1 MDALNS
7 ERDRPP
13 TDLTQLRE
21 RVEAVRALVYGSNA
35 NFSASQVITDLQQ
48 LLHEARARSDAQ
60 PELRQVLILMGVVE
74 CKRGE
79 AAKARDLLRA
89 GLGIDAGKSVDLNQL
104 TRDHYFLASVAS
116 DLKDFQSAAE
126 HYGKAAELAKT
137 APGFDTNQRLG
148 IREKHGFAL
157 CEARRFAEAYEI
169 NSALLTDAERHFGV
183 DDHHLSTVLIN
194 TAQNLYALG
203 RLAEAERYLQRCL
216 AMFRARDD
224 IEREQDLLYQLAVLA
239 SEQGRPT
246 AARVYLTERVKRLEK
261 LGTTKLLE
269 AARRGLEHFDR
280 HHASS
285 PQAAPPDP

>member
-7 ERDRPP
+7 ERDQPP

-21 RVEAVRALVYGSNA
+21 RVEAVRALVYDSNA

-48 LLHEARARSDAQ
+48 LMQEARARSDAQ

-89 GLGIDAGKSVDLNQL
+89 GLGIDAGESVDLNQL

-169 NSALLTDAERHFGV
+169 NSALLADAELHFGV

-203 RLAEAERYLQRCL
+203 RLPEAERYLQRCL
-216 AMFRARDD
+216 AMFGARND

-246 AARVYLTERVKRLEK
+246 VARAYLTERVKRLEI

-269 AARRGLEHFDR
+269 TARRGLEHFDR
-280 HHASS
+280 H
-285 PQAAPPDP
+285 QVRVV

>member
-1 MDALNS
+1 MDTLNS
-7 ERDRPP
+7 ERARPP
-13 TDLTQLRE
+13 ADLTPLRE
-21 RVEAVRALVYGSNA
+21 RVEAVRALVHDSNA
-35 NFSASQVITDLQQ
+35 NFSASQVIADLQQ
-48 LLHEARARSDAQ
+48 LMQEARARSDAQ

-79 AAKARDLLRA
+79 AAKARELLRE
-89 GLGIDAGKSVDLNQL
+89 GLGIDAGESVDLNQL

-116 DLKDFQSAAE
+116 DLKDFQAAAE

-137 APGFDTNQRLG
+137 APGFETNQRLG

-157 CEARRFAEAYEI
+157 HEAKRFAEAYEV
-169 NSALLTDAERHFGV
+169 NFALLTDGERLGV
-183 DDHHLSTVLIN
+183 EDHHLSTALIN

-203 RLAEAERYLQRCL
+203 RLPEAERYLQRCL

-246 AARVYLTERVKRLEK
+246 TARAYLTERVKVLEK
-261 LGTTKLLE
+261 AGTTQRLE
-269 AARRGLEHFDR
+269 AARRSLEHFDR
-280 HHASS
+280 H
-285 PQAAPPDP
+285 QAKAP

>member
-21 RVEAVRALVYGSNA
+21 RVETVRALVYGSNA

-48 LLHEARARSDAQ
+48 LMHEARARSDAQ

-89 GLGIDAGKSVDLNQL
+89 GLGIEAGESVDLNQL

-183 DDHHLSTVLIN
+183 DDQHLSTVLIN

-203 RLAEAERYLQRCL
+203 RLPEAERYLQRCL

-224 IEREQDLLYQLAVLA
+224 IDREQDLLYQLAVLA
-239 SEQGRPT
+239 GEQGRPT
-246 AARVYLTERVKRLEK
+246 EARVYLTERIKRLEK
-261 LGTTKLLE
+261 IGTAQRLE
-269 AARRGLEHFDR
+269 SARRGLEHFDR
-280 HHASS
+280 H
-285 PQAAPPDP
+285 QVRVV

>member
-48 LLHEARARSDAQ
+48 LMHEARARSDAQ

-89 GLGIDAGKSVDLNQL
+89 GLGIEAGESVDLNQL

-183 DDHHLSTVLIN
+183 DDQHLSTVLIN

-203 RLAEAERYLQRCL
+203 RLPEAERYLQRCL

-224 IEREQDLLYQLAVLA
+224 IDREQDLLYQLAVLA
-239 SEQGRPT
+239 GEQGRPT
-246 AARVYLTERVKRLEK
+246 EARVYLTERIKRLEK
-261 LGTTKLLE
+261 IGTAQRLE
-269 AARRGLEHFDR
+269 SARRGLEHFDR
-280 HHASS
+280 H
-285 PQAAPPDP
+285 QVRVV

>member
-1 MDALNS
+1 
-7 ERDRPP
+7 
-13 TDLTQLRE
+13 
-21 RVEAVRALVYGSNA
+21 
-35 NFSASQVITDLQQ
+35 
-48 LLHEARARSDAQ
+48 

-89 GLGIDAGKSVDLNQL
+89 GLGIEAGESVDLNQL

-183 DDHHLSTVLIN
+183 DDQHLSTVLIN

-203 RLAEAERYLQRCL
+203 RLPEAERYLQRCL

-224 IEREQDLLYQLAVLA
+224 IDREQDLLYQLAVLA
-239 SEQGRPT
+239 GEQGRPT
-246 AARVYLTERVKRLEK
+246 EARVYLTERIKRLEK
-261 LGTTKLLE
+261 IGTAQRLE
-269 AARRGLEHFDR
+269 SARRGLEHFDR
-280 HHASS
+280 H
-285 PQAAPPDP
+285 QVRVV

>member
-21 RVEAVRALVYGSNA
+21 RVEAVRALVYDSNA

-48 LLHEARARSDAQ
+48 LMHEARARSDAQ

-89 GLGIDAGKSVDLNQL
+89 GLGIDAGESVDLNQL

-194 TAQNLYALG
+194 AAQNLYALG
-203 RLAEAERYLQRCL
+203 RLPEAERYLQRCL
-216 AMFRARDD
+216 AIFRARDD

-280 HHASS
+280 HLSLIHI
-285 PQAAPPDP
+285 